1 MCRKQASELL
11 DVFAVIWLKFLVMS
25 DSRKEVVKALRALA
39 RTHGVVQVRD
49 DASRDKVLGM
59 VKSLRA
65 KTLDQAQR
73 RSLEES
79 VTKYP
84 QTFPDYVNTQSG
96 NASAAPGRFASV
108 VCNLVARLIWKMF
121 RMPQLWCPW

>member
-1 MCRKQASELL
+1 MR
-11 DVFAVIWLKFLVMS
+11 

-79 VTKYP
+79 VRKYL

-96 NASAAPGRFASV
+96 NASATPSRFASV
-108 VCNLVARLIWKMF
+108 VCNLVARLS
-121 RMPQLWCPW
+121 LGNA